1 MMNSSNSS
9 TSILLELDEQTWK
22 DSLDRVETWL
32 GNVLM
37 IQTNFRQLIED
48 TVDKVH
54 EPHIRAYLADILEQ
68 AKQHEQQAE
77 ELSRVIGRDPS
88 KARKLSGTV
97 MSKVNQVVADIQGV
111 AGGARGGW
119 QDLRQLLL
127 ANLDSMGAFA
137 IAEQLGLALGL
148 PQIVDITFPIVQ
160 EKSRHQLLL
169 QEYMLEMA
177 PVSILYKASI

>member
-9 TSILLELDEQTWK
+9 RAILLELDEQTWK

-37 IQTNFRQLIED
+37 IQTNLRQLIED
-48 TVDKVH
+48 TVDKMH
-54 EPHIRAYLADILEQ
+54 EPHIRTYLADILEK

-77 ELSRVIGRDPS
+77 ELYRVIGRDPS
-88 KARKLSGTV
+88 KARKLGGTL
-97 MSKVNQVVADIQGV
+97 MSKASQALADIQGA
-111 AGGARGGW
+111 AGGAVGGW
-119 QDLRQLLL
+119 RDLRELLL
-127 ANLDSMGAFA
+127 ANLDSKGAFA

-148 PQIVDITFPIVQ
+148 PEIVDITFPIVQ
-160 EKSRHQLLL
+160 EKSTHQLLL
-169 QEYMLEMA
+169 QEYFLEMG

>member
-1 MMNSSNSS
+1 MNVSNSS
-9 TSILLELDEQTWK
+9 MPILLDLDEQTWK
-22 DSLDRVETWL
+22 DSLDRVETCL

-37 IQTNFRQLIED
+37 IQTNLRQLIED

-54 EPHIRAYLADILEQ
+54 EPHIRAYLADILEK

-77 ELSRVIGRDPS
+77 ELYRVIGRDPS
-88 KARKLSGTV
+88 KARKLGGTV

-111 AGGARGGW
+111 AGGAVGAWR
-119 QDLRQLLL
+119 DIRQLLL
-127 ANLDSMGAFA
+127 ANLDSLGAFA

-148 PQIVDITFPIVQ
+148 PEIVDITFPIVQ
-160 EKSRHQLLL
+160 EKSTHQLLL